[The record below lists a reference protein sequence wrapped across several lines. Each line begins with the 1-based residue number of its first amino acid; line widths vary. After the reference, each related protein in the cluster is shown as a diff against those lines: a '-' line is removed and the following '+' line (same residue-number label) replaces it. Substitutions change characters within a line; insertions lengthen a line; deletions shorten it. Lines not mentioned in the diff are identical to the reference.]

1 MHLDAAN
8 NKFYSFILYF
18 ILFKKRLLEKHFYI
32 VVFVKLK
39 MFREED
45 NNKQD
50 VLIIGSS
57 ITKGNFFLNIEVA
70 NFLTFQG
77 FFAYNCLFQCSEY
90 EYLNNGMNFIF
101 SISFLFS
108 R

>member
-1 MHLDAAN
+1 MHLDAAK

-18 ILFKKRLLEKHFYI
+18 ILFKKRLLEKHCYT
-32 VVFVKLK
+32 VVFVELK
-39 MFREED
+39 MFRAGD

-50 VLIIGSS
+50 VSITGSS
-57 ITKGNFFLNIEVA
+57 ITKGHFFLNIEVA

-77 FFAYNCLFQCSEY
+77 FFAYNCLFQCSKY
-90 EYLNNGMNFIF
+90 EYLNVGMNFLF
-101 SISFLFS
+101 NISFLFS